1 MDDLKT
7 RDGKPDLT
15 QDLLNH
21 MARVQIEAT
30 IKERIAQD
38 FLIMQAE
45 RMNKAGVKQIPYNRR
60 ALMCGMSETA
70 HAGAVRQPVVYNRP
84 APSVH

>member
-15 QDLLNH
+15 QEVLNH

-30 IKERIAQD
+30 IKGRVAGN
-38 FLIMQAE
+38 FLLMQAE
-45 RMNKAGVKQIPYNRR
+45 RMNKSKTTISEHNRR
-60 ALMCGMSETA
+60 ALLNGMSETA
-70 HAGAVRQPVVYNRP
+70 HDAAVRQPVVYNRP
-84 APSVH
+84 AASVH